1 MMILL
6 MVFRRSRKIQGS
18 GSKYALIPG
27 TLNTYADSLTADL
40 VNKENHHQFA
50 FKLEALVGSTFRL
63 QIDEKQPL
71 RPRYRVEHAL
81 KGPTQAGR
89 IRVQRETDG
98 EIVITSEKNKAV
110 IHGDPFRI
118 DFFENDVLVVSV
130 NAKNWLYFEHLR
142 QKAQEPTS
150 HPAENE
156 NQQEQDAAVETPKA
170 ADTIDDPGAWEE
182 NFKSHHD
189 SKPYG
194 PEAVALDFSFP
205 AAKVLF
211 GIPEHA
217 DSFILKSTSG
227 TDPYRLYNL
236 DVFEYVV
243 DSKMALYGSVPVIYG
258 HG

>member
-1 MMILL
+1 M
-6 MVFRRSRKIQGS
+6 
-18 GSKYALIPG
+18 
-27 TLNTYADSLTADL
+27 NTYSDSVTADL
-40 VNKENHHQFA
+40 INKENHHQFS

-63 QIDEKQPL
+63 QIDEKTPL

-81 KGPTQAGR
+81 KRQPETGR
-89 IRVQRETDG
+89 IRVQESDG
-98 EIVITSEKNKAV
+98 ELTITTGTSKATV
-110 IHGDPFRI
+110 YGDPFRI
-118 DFFENDVLVVSV
+118 DFFENNVLVVSV

-142 QKAQEPTS
+142 QKPQVAAESAEESDSQQQNVKAQ
-150 HPAENE
+150 PAGGDIN
-156 NQQEQDAAVETPKA
+156 
-170 ADTIDDPGAWEE
+170 DDPGAWEE
-182 NFKSHHD
+182 NYKSHHD

-205 AAKVLF
+205 AAEVLF

-217 DSFILKSTSG
+217 DSFALKSTSG

-243 DSKMALYGSVPVIYG
+243 ESKMALYGSVPVLYG

>member
-1 MMILL
+1 MRAEQLL
-6 MVFRRSRKIQGS
+6 QVKIQLHMLYIEYNHYFLFSQFRRSRKVQSS

-27 TLNTYADSLTADL
+27 SLNTDSDSVIAELI
-40 VNKENHHQFA
+40 NKENDHQFSL
-50 FKLEALVGSTFRL
+50 KLEALVGSTFRL
-63 QIDEKQPL
+63 QIDEKTPL

-81 KGPTQAGR
+81 KGQPETAR
-89 IRVQRETDG
+89 ITVQESDG
-98 EIVITSEKNKAV
+98 VLTITSENSKAV
-110 IHGDPFRI
+110 VYGDPFRI
-118 DFFENDVLVVSV
+118 DFYENNVLVVSV

-142 QKAQEPTS
+142 QKPQS
-150 HPAENE
+150 PAEDSGE
-156 NQQEQDAAVETPKA
+156 
-170 ADTIDDPGAWEE
+170 WEE

-205 AAKVLF
+205 ASEVFF

-217 DSFILKSTSG
+217 DSFALKSTSG

-236 DVFEYVV
+236 DVFEHEV
-243 DSKMALYGSVPVIYG
+243 DSKMALYGSIPVLYG